1 MGVQEGISTRAGT
14 KKQIDVNGPNGE
26 TTVSLNGPNGET
38 TISLNGPMV
47 WCQKQASEAPWPR
60 ARHCFAAAALQKI
73 PPRHYPLQK
82 FLLPDIIPYRKS
94 SSPILSLTEFP
105 PPRDYPLQK
114 FLLLQIEPLFSNSSS
129 AYYPLQKAFLLRLLS
144 PTVSLLP
151 PPLIPY
157 RKPPSSAS
165 YPLQKASSSCSAPN

>member
-73 PPRHYPLQK
+73 PLRHYPLQK
-82 FLLPDIIPYRKS
+82 FLLPDIIPYRNS
-94 SSPILSLTEFP
+94 SSPTLSLTENP
-105 PPRDYPLQK
+105 PPR
-114 FLLLQIEPLFSNSSS
+114 
-129 AYYPLQKAFLLRLLS
+129 YYPLQNFLLPEIIPYRNSSSSKLS
-144 PTVSLLP
+144 LFFQIHLP
-151 PPLIPY
+151 PIIPY
-157 RKPPSSAS
+157 RKLFSSAS
-165 YPLQKASSSCSAPN
+165 YPLQKASFLRLLSPTESFILL